1 MRVFLITALA
11 TLLYGCSLFGTYVWS
26 HPQKSQ
32 SAQLTDKAECQL
44 MSSIVFGSNEAL
56 LALAKNPNPKPNPR
70 LEADC
75 LAAKGYNI
83 IFIPKQA

>member
-1 MRVFLITALA
+1 MRLILIT
-11 TLLYGCSLFGTYVWS
+11 TLSTFLYGCSLFGTYVWS

-32 SAQLTDKAECQL
+32 SAQLADKTECQS

-75 LAAKGYNI
+75 LAAKGYNR